1 MTGGAG
7 YGGVIGQDTIQM
19 IEARWKNVRSGTA
32 LRHDW
37 QWGNAMGEMARG
49 QGRRAGQVRRM
60 GKDQG
65 TREEA
70 WR

>member
-1 MTGGAG
+1 MTGGGG
-7 YGGVIGQDTIQM
+7 YGGVTGQDRIRV
-19 IEARWKNVRSGTA
+19 IEARRKNVGSGTA

-37 QWGNAMGEMARG
+37 GWGDGVGEMVRG
-49 QGRRAGQVRRM
+49 QDRRAGQVRRM
-60 GKDQG
+60 GRDQG